1 MNLIT
6 ETKQYFLTPNGAS
19 VTKNNGMFNSDI
31 TYYIPNFITY
41 ESNILYYSVKISHA
55 EIPYSFYI
63 IDETNNQLVINNT
76 TMYINVGNYN
86 AYTLLETINQ
96 LMADNLAFNIV
107 LSFNE
112 NTGKYTLS
120 SDNYFTISNQTT
132 IYNIIGLDNNFYNGV
147 FDFGTTTYILEFSYL
162 VNTSGSKNIYIES
175 NLITNNLSL
184 LNNNCTI
191 LKSIP
196 VDVPPYGII
205 MYNNT
210 ENIETIIK
218 NRQLDNLIIKLKDDN
233 NKMINF
239 NNINWSI
246 TLELKLTKQL
256 TLNTFSFNDYFNN
269 NNIENLEK

>member
-19 VTKNNGMFNSDI
+19 VTKNNGNYNSDI
-31 TYYIPNFITY
+31 TYYIPNFITN
-41 ESNILYYSVKISHA
+41 ENNILYYSVKISHA

-76 TMYINVGNYN
+76 TMYINIGNYN
-86 AYTLLETINQ
+86 AYTLMEEINK
-96 LMADNLAFNIV
+96 LLDDAFNFNIV

-120 SDNYFTISNQTT
+120 SNNYFTISNQTT
-132 IYNIIGLDNNFYNGV
+132 IYDIIGLDNNFYNSV
-147 FDFGTTTYILEFSYL
+147 FDFGTTTYILEFPYL

-205 MYNNT
+205 MYNNA
-210 ENIETIIK
+210 ENIETVIK
-218 NRQLDNLIIKLKDDN
+218 NRQLDNLIIKLKDDT

-239 NNINWSI
+239 NNVNWSI

-269 NNIENLEK
+269 NNIENSEK